1 VTLLVIGVVIG
12 IVVGGGAVAVAQRRR
27 GERPS
32 PALAP
37 VTPPPQRT
45 TATASVAVDLTLANQ
60 LPTFASVGNLDAL
73 KEEMRSTVGLLMTHP
88 DEARQYRVTW
98 NGLLFHGAPGVGKSF
113 FVQAVA
119 GEFGANVVRLT
130 GGDLSSVRGA
140 AAGALVDE
148 AFRVAAA
155 HLPCVVFFDEL
166 DSVAGDRESDTK
178 GRDVVTAL
186 MAGVDEHRDNP
197 QLLVTAAANAPED
210 IDPALVRPGRFDRHI
225 RLDLPDAGARKAIAA
240 AALKGRPLAKAVD
253 LDELAERMRG
263 QTPAAVAQVVE
274 LAALAAFRE
283 AAGTGRRVRI
293 TTKML
298 LDAAGRTGGTDRPTV
313 EDWSWDRLVL
323 PPETLAELRE
333 FQTLLLNPER
343 AAKMGIDPPA
353 GVMLVGPPGTGKTTI
368 AKVLAAESR
377 CSFYPVSAADLTSKW
392 IGSSERR
399 VARLFARAR
408 ANAPSIIFI
417 DEIDAIG
424 SGRGDLQTYDRQLD
438 QLLAEIDGMRERG
451 RVLVVGAT
459 NRPEALD
466 PALLRGGRLSRIIE
480 IPLPDVELR
489 REILDLLTRPMPL
502 GRVDLDDV
510 ALETEGFSGGDLK
523 ALCQQSAVEAMM
535 RHHTAQGGG
544 EPNVLARDFDEALAV
559 GRESAHF
566 RAHRRARGESR

>member
-1 VTLLVIGVVIG
+1 
-12 IVVGGGAVAVAQRRR
+12 
-27 GERPS
+27 
-32 PALAP
+32 
-37 VTPPPQRT
+37 
-45 TATASVAVDLTLANQ
+45 
-60 LPTFASVGNLDAL
+60 
-73 KEEMRSTVGLLMTHP
+73 M
-88 DEARQYRVTW
+88 
-98 NGLLFHGAPGVGKSF
+98 
-113 FVQAVA
+113 
-119 GEFGANVVRLT
+119 
-130 GGDLSSVRGA
+130 
-140 AAGALVDE
+140 
-148 AFRVAAA
+148 
-155 HLPCVVFFDEL
+155 
-166 DSVAGDRESDTK
+166 
-178 GRDVVTAL
+178 
-186 MAGVDEHRDNP
+186 
-197 QLLVTAAANAPED
+197 
-210 IDPALVRPGRFDRHI
+210 
-225 RLDLPDAGARKAIAA
+225 
-240 AALKGRPLAKAVD
+240 
-253 LDELAERMRG
+253 
-263 QTPAAVAQVVE
+263 VE
-274 LAALAAFRE
+274 LAALSAFRE

-298 LDAAGRTGGTDRPTV
+298 LDAAGRTGGTDRPTI

-323 PPETLAELRE
+323 PAETLAELRE
-333 FQTLLLNPER
+333 LQTLLLNPER
-343 AAKMGIDPPA
+343 AAEMGIDPPA

-480 IPLPDVELR
+480 IPLPDADLR
-489 REILDLLTRPMPL
+489 RAILDLLTRPMPL
-502 GRVDLDDV
+502 GKINLDDV

-535 RHHTAQGGG
+535 RHHAGSAGG
-544 EPNVLARDFDEALAV
+544 EPHVLARDFEEALAV
-559 GRESAHF
+559 GRATSHF
-566 RAHRRARGESR
+566 RPHRRAHRSG

>member
-1 VTLLVIGVVIG
+1 MTLFILGVMIGISLAGTVVIG
-12 IVVGGGAVAVAQRRR
+12 RRR
-27 GERPS
+27 REERRV
-32 PALAP
+32 PASAP
-37 VTPPPQRT
+37 APPPTPRT
-45 TATASVAVDLTLANQ
+45 AATASVTVDLTLANQ
-60 LPTFASVGNLDAL
+60 LPTFAAVGDLDSL
-73 KEEMRSTVGLLMTHP
+73 KEEMRSTIGLLMSHP
-88 DEARQYRVTW
+88 KEAKQYRVTW
-98 NGLLFHGAPGVGKSF
+98 NGLLFHGPPGVGKSF
-113 FVQAVA
+113 FVQALA
-119 GEFGANVVRLT
+119 GEFGANLIRLT
-130 GGDLSSVRGA
+130 GGDLSTVRGA
-140 AAGALVDE
+140 AASALVDE
-148 AFRVAAA
+148 AFRAAAA

-166 DSVAGDRESDTK
+166 DSVAGDRDSDTK

-210 IDPALVRPGRFDRHI
+210 IDAALVRPGRFDRHI
-225 RLDLPDAGARKAIAA
+225 RLDLPDAAARKAIVG
-240 AALKGRPLAKAVD
+240 AALRGRPVAKEVD

-298 LDAAGRTGGTDRPTV
+298 LEAAGRTGGTDRPMV

-323 PPETLAELRE
+323 PPETLTELRE
-333 FQTLLLNPER
+333 FQTLLLNPEH

-489 REILDLLTRPMPL
+489 RQILDLLTGPMPL
-502 GRVDLDDV
+502 AKVDLDDV

-535 RHHTAQGGG
+535 RHRAGRERG
-544 EPNVLARDFDEALAV
+544 EPNVLARDFDEALTV
-559 GRESAHF
+559 ERESAHF
-566 RAHRRARGESR
+566 RPRRRTRDESR